1 MTMNRSPA
9 LRAMLLALLIVGAL
23 VRPMLALA
31 CEIHAVSFAHAAQPH
46 VHEHEAGTIAAEG
59 AHGVHESLNLSALAA
74 ATDMTAPLAVPALGF
89 RSQAVPL
96 FVPSPLA
103 AHYALAPFRPPIA

>member
-1 MTMNRSPA
+1 MSMNRSPL
-9 LRAMLLALLIVGAL
+9 LRATLLALLVLGTL

-31 CEIHAVSFAHAAQPH
+31 CEIHAASFAHASQPH
-46 VHEHEAGTIAAEG
+46 VHEHEAAPPESEG

-74 ATDMTAPLAVPALGF
+74 AAELAAPLSVPQLGF
-89 RSQAVPL
+89 RSQPMPRVVAA
-96 FVPSPLA
+96 SLA